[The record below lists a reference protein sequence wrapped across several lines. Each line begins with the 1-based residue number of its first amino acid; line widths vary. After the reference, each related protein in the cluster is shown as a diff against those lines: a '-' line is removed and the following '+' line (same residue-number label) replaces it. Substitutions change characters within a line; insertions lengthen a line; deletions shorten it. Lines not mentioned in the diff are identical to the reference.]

1 MAVVFPST
9 RRWLRKPL
17 GRYLMKQETK
27 IRNALISL
35 YWEAHTDGR
44 LCETMGEGI
53 LVHIN
58 SVEWANR
65 RAKVINQTLQKLN
78 LPNKACTRRAK
89 VGAQKVSS
97 NKKGSVKPA
106 RG

>member
-1 MAVVFPST
+1 
-9 RRWLRKPL
+9 
-17 GRYLMKQETK
+17 MKLETK

-44 LCETMGEGI
+44 LCEKHDGI
-53 LVHIN
+53 LEHIN

-65 RAKVINQTLQKLN
+65 RAKVINQALQKLN
-78 LPNKACTRRAK
+78 LPNKASTRRGGTVAK
-89 VGAQKVSS
+89 KDKVA
-97 NKKGSVKPA
+97 KPP